1 MKIGIDLGTTNCA
14 LAYIDEREAED
25 LEFPPVHVFE
35 TPQLVAAGR
44 VEARRTLPSFLF
56 LEDGEPVGAYAR
68 EQGALVPT
76 RLVHSAKSWL
86 SNPDVDRTAKILP
99 WDSPETGRVLS
110 PVEVSAR
117 YLAKFREEW
126 DRAKSAP
133 LAEQDIVLTVPA
145 SFDEEAR
152 ELTVM
157 AAKEAGIE
165 RLTLLEEPAAAFYSW
180 IANNLAQSRKKL
192 FNGQVVLVC
201 DVGGGTSDFSLIRV
215 AREGDL
221 VNFTRTAVG
230 QHLLLGGDNLDL
242 TLAWLVETKLNAQLT
257 IRQRSGL
264 RRQCSAAKEK
274 LLNDPN
280 LKSVE
285 ITVLGTGSSLIG
297 KSLKTEILRE
307 EALELALEGFLPF
320 TERGEAPK
328 EEKRSLFRELGLP
341 YVSDAAVTR
350 HLNAFLEPTGETPD
364 AILFNGGFFIP
375 EILRGRVAE
384 AVGRWYGRR
393 PEIFENIDLDLAV
406 ARGAAYYSYV
416 RSTGSGVLVRGG
428 LPRTYYIGLGEAREG
443 KFPAVCLVPRGAE
456 EGASVEVDNG
466 ALQLVAN
473 RPVSFRLYSSLT
485 RTEDKLGDVLEF
497 SADDASLHGH
507 APLHA
512 VIRFGKKAEERLIP
526 VKLGARLTELGTLE
540 TWCESKISENRWRL
554 QFELRKRAAAQ
565 QPAERKAAAVVS
577 EQALKRSLEL
587 IGAVFSSGAK
597 SPGAGGASG
606 GAPPEELPSKLE
618 QTMGLGRNSWP
629 VAAIRQMADA
639 FLAAADGRKKSPA
652 YEARWLNLCGF
663 CLRPGFGYPGDD
675 FRIEQTRKI
684 YASGL
689 THGNQMQCEIDWWIF
704 WGRLAGGLNRNQQ
717 TDVYQRLAASLL
729 PRGNKKPQRINS
741 ALLREMWRTASS
753 LELLPVGTKTEL
765 GEALI
770 KRVKTGDYKES
781 ELWCLARLGARKL
794 FYGPINLVAPPATA
808 TRWAEAL
815 LKVANAAK
823 PLAANAAEPLAA
835 NAAEPLAANASE
847 ALAAMGRSTGDPT
860 RDLPAPTREAIRV
873 KLRAAP
879 HAERL
884 LALFEGEE
892 ADESTLGRIFGE
904 ELPSGLVLVEEGSG
918 AIHTP

>member
-1 MKIGIDLGTTNCA
+1 MKIGIDLGTTNSA
-14 LAYIDEREAED
+14 LAWIDEREAED
-25 LEFPPVHVFE
+25 IEFPPVHIFE

-44 VEARRTLPSFLF
+44 VEPRRTLPSFLL
-56 LEDGEPVGAYAR
+56 LEDAQPVGAYAR

-117 YLAKFREEW
+117 YLSKFREEW
-126 DRAKSAP
+126 DRAHGAP

-157 AAKEAGIE
+157 AAREAGLE

-180 IANNLAQSRKKL
+180 IANNLAQSRKRL
-192 FNGQVVLVC
+192 FDGQIVLVC

-215 AREGDL
+215 SREGDL

-230 QHLLLGGDNLDL
+230 KHLLLGGDNLDL

-264 RRQCSAAKEK
+264 RRQCSAAKER

-307 EALELALEGFLPF
+307 EALELALDGFLPF
-320 TERGEAPK
+320 SERGEKPK
-328 EEKRSLFRELGLP
+328 DEKRSLFRELGLP
-341 YVSDAAVTR
+341 YVSDPAVTR
-350 HLNAFLEPTGETPD
+350 HLNEFLEPTGETPD

-375 EILRGRVAE
+375 EILRERVADV
-384 AVGRWYGRR
+384 VGKWYERR
-393 PEIFENIDLDLAV
+393 PEILENSDLDLAV

-428 LPRTYYIGLGEAREG
+428 LPRTYYIGLDDVHDGE
-443 KFPAVCLVPRGAE
+443 FSAVCMVPRGAE
-456 EGASVEVDNG
+456 EGVALEVDNG

-473 RPVSFRLYSSLT
+473 RPVSFRLYSSLI
-485 RTEDKLGDVLEF
+485 RTEDRLGDVVQF
-497 SADDASLHGH
+497 ATSDNDLHTH

-512 VIRFGKKAEERLIP
+512 VIRFGKKAEERQIP
-526 VKLGARLTELGTLE
+526 VKLGARLTEIGTLE
-540 TWCESKISENRWRL
+540 TWCESKISDNRWRL
-554 QFELRKRAAAQ
+554 EFALRKKAAEPVA
-565 QPAERKAAAVVS
+565 RKAAAVVS
-577 EQALKRSLEL
+577 EQALKTALEL
-587 IGAVFSSGAK
+587 IEAVFSSVAK
-597 SPGAGGASG
+597 SPVA
-606 GAPPEELPSKLE
+606 PEELPSKLE
-618 QTMGLGRNSWP
+618 QSMGLGRMSWP
-629 VAAIRQMADA
+629 VAVIRQMADA
-639 FLAAADGRKKSPA
+639 FLAAADGRRKSPA

-675 FRIEQTRKI
+675 FRIEQARRV
-684 YASGL
+684 YAAGL
-689 THGNQMQCEIDWWIF
+689 TYGNQTQCEIDWWIF

-717 TDVYQRLAASLL
+717 SDIYQRLAGFLL
-729 PRGNKKPQRINS
+729 PRGNKKPQRINA

-753 LELLPVGTKTEL
+753 LELLPIGTKTEL
-765 GEALI
+765 GDALI
-770 KRVKTGDYKES
+770 KRVKAGDYRES
-781 ELWCLARLGARKL
+781 ELWCLGRVGARHL
-794 FYGPINLVAPPATA
+794 FYGPINLVVPPAAA

-815 LKVANAAK
+815 LKATNAND
-823 PLAANAAEPLAA
+823 
-835 NAAEPLAANASE
+835 
-847 ALAAMGRSTGDPT
+847 ALAAIGRRTDDPT
-860 RDLPAPTREAIRV
+860 RDLPIATRDAIRT
-873 KLRAAP
+873 KLRTSP

-884 LALFEGEE
+884 LAFFEGQEE
-892 ADESTLGRIFGE
+892 DDSALGRIFGE
-904 ELPSGLVLVEEGSG
+904 ELPSGLVLAQETVSDS
-918 AIHTP
+918 AN